1 MTIKDN
7 EGKVRLI
14 SNIENTAH
22 DLAIYQPREIKVSEG
37 DKIRFTRT
45 VNEHGHVANSQWQVK
60 RIEDNGA
67 IVLQTMAITR
77 KSFAPTNLK
86 KTSTLIWDM
95 PLPPMVR
102 KGASSTYAIELQA
115 IKGVNRNLI
124 TLSSAY
130 VPASRAKEHMQTYTD
145 DKEGWINLLNKTSR
159 ARLVPP
165 TMRSKATRLKG
176 RRSQICYWV
185 PPRRCALPH

>member
-1 MTIKDN
+1 MRARYD
-7 EGKVRLI
+7 LI

-67 IVLQTMAITR
+67 IVLHDGNNEKTVRPDQF
-77 KSFAPTNLK
+77 KK

-102 KGASSTYAIELQA
+102 KG
-115 IKGVNRNLI
+115 
-124 TLSSAY
+124 
-130 VPASRAKEHMQTYTD
+130 RAVLTPSNY
-145 DKEGWINLLNKTSR
+145 R
-159 ARLVPP
+159 
-165 TMRSKATRLKG
+165 RSKA
-176 RRSQICYWV
+176 
-185 PPRRCALPH
+185 